1 MASEEIDVLREM
13 VRLAEMRRTEALDMI
28 ERLNKYNL
36 AIIAFA
42 GTFLSVLVTSELPRS
57 AVQFS
62 GIFLII
68 SITGSLYAVRPQRV
82 PDGGAL
88 DVANDVKAFRAGQT
102 LDLQSYLL
110 DVADLT
116 NTAAGQ
122 LHTVARKKKE
132 VTLFAALFLALSL
145 VTSYTL
151 FVYA

>member
-116 NTAAGQ
+116 NTAA
-122 LHTVARKKKE
+122 
-132 VTLFAALFLALSL
+132 
-145 VTSYTL
+145 
-151 FVYA
+151 